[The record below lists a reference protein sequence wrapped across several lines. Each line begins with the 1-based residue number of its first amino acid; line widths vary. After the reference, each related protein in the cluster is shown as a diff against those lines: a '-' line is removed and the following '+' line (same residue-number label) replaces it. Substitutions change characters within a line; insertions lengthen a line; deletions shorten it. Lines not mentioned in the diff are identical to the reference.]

1 MISSI
6 KYFEDGIEH
15 SIERR
20 PILKPEVYPK
30 IFQNLP
36 SYLTKIPDTHRKD
49 PQKRTEIQ
57 QRHENV
63 VSEWIQADLI
73 QNFSS
78 LQGNYKEKLGVYL
91 KDQWHDSCLNN
102 DYILLYRLNVEP
114 GRVPA
119 IGLSIK
125 IVQDLSFTAYVQTS
139 AMNKN
144 DFHWLCQ
151 NGTLE
156 QWCQVENLLSYCL
169 NKDIEKD
176 VTLEDHLIKTHE
188 SLAQAINLLSTF
200 NSADCHISDKTLE
213 FFYEQLHLVAKKSNS
228 RRYSSQT
235 QCFAFMTYIKSPAC
249 YRFIRKSKLL
259 CLPHPSTLK
268 RLIPTMSTDL
278 DVSKYL
284 QVKSENMSSREKV
297 VAIQMDEIYVKSAVS
312 YTGGKIFGT
321 ASNSKESATTVQAF
335 MISSMFGNYTEVV
348 GLIPMKKMT
357 TCDLKTNLL
366 KTIHSVQSSGFTV
379 LSVIADNN
387 AVNRKVY
394 TELQCTPD
402 IYSFDNPQFF
412 GKPIFMLNDSVH
424 LLKCIWHNWLNQ
436 KDADQTFI
444 CPPFPVNSGGP
455 VMKATLSSLKSLY
468 HQGQQ
473 NIAKLVPALTHKA
486 LNPSSLDRQKVSL
499 ALGVFNNYNVAA
511 LQLVGQNDT
520 ANFINVILQWWSIAN
535 VKNKYCGTRTRNS
548 FANPITNEDK
558 SNLRHLIEFRQWL
571 EAWRNLDSRGGKLTS
586 ETFSALTRT
595 VNAVVQISEYALN
608 TLGIEYVLLGK
619 LQTDN
624 LEARFSEYRQLSG
637 ANYLV
642 SVQVLE
648 AEKKLKVYSLLC
660 ICSSSFGDVAISDMS
675 SIFETDN
682 ELEDA
687 PSMPSEFRHAWF
699 FLNVED
705 CEIIV
710 PDGTVEVL
718 VYISG
723 FLAFRVSKKL
733 K

>member
-1 MISSI
+1 M
-6 KYFEDGIEH
+6 F
-15 SIERR
+15 
-20 PILKPEVYPK
+20 
-30 IFQNLP
+30 IF
-36 SYLTKIPDTHRKD
+36 I
-49 PQKRTEIQ
+49 
-57 QRHENV
+57 
-63 VSEWIQADLI
+63 
-73 QNFSS
+73 
-78 LQGNYKEKLGVYL
+78 
-91 KDQWHDSCLNN
+91 
-102 DYILLYRLNVEP
+102 
-114 GRVPA
+114 
-119 IGLSIK
+119 
-125 IVQDLSFTAYVQTS
+125 
-139 AMNKN
+139 
-144 DFHWLCQ
+144 
-151 NGTLE
+151 
-156 QWCQVENLLSYCL
+156 
-169 NKDIEKD
+169 
-176 VTLEDHLIKTHE
+176 
-188 SLAQAINLLSTF
+188 
-200 NSADCHISDKTLE
+200 
-213 FFYEQLHLVAKKSNS
+213 
-228 RRYSSQT
+228 
-235 QCFAFMTYIKSPAC
+235 
-249 YRFIRKSKLL
+249 
-259 CLPHPSTLK
+259 
-268 RLIPTMSTDL
+268 
-278 DVSKYL
+278 
-284 QVKSENMSSREKV
+284 
-297 VAIQMDEIYVKSAVS
+297 
-312 YTGGKIFGT
+312 
-321 ASNSKESATTVQAF
+321 
-335 MISSMFGNYTEVV
+335 
-348 GLIPMKKMT
+348 
-357 TCDLKTNLL
+357 
-366 KTIHSVQSSGFTV
+366 
-379 LSVIADNN
+379 NN

-424 LLKCIWHNWLNQ
+424 LLKCTIWHNWLNQ
-436 KDADQTFI
+436 KDTDQTFI

-535 VKNKYCGTRTRNS
+535 VKNKYCGTRTRNT

-733 K
+733 KCSTCCKALQQDKGLIADIEPDLSIVEWLDYTCLLDRGGLRYPSQPLTVLTLIAYLVVQTLISAEYEHQFLNASNQKEIVVDTVAANFHQHFTDASSCTACGCSTTDVLARAIPSLANIFLNNYRKTRNDTDKLEQAEASLRRKMRKFNQQ